1 MPGCC
6 SFGSESALY
15 ECFIQDALKI
25 ASELPQP
32 YFHSSLA
39 ATSLSNPL
47 DTWALFRATSLS
59 PSSASTSPVGA
70 IRHRFEGL
78 LHRAQQHLDRTVYL
92 QDFFSD
98 AVDLR
103 LKTLLVITTMPSVC
117 LPPFGLQPVGILGIS
132 SDMDSVINE
141 IMQLP
146 DATVVAQVDCIPL
159 SVASLRTLLD
169 RVSK

>member
-1 MPGCC
+1 M
-6 SFGSESALY
+6 
-15 ECFIQDALKI
+15 
-25 ASELPQP
+25 
-32 YFHSSLA
+32 
-39 ATSLSNPL
+39 
-47 DTWALFRATSLS
+47 
-59 PSSASTSPVGA
+59 
-70 IRHRFEGL
+70 
-78 LHRAQQHLDRTVYL
+78 
-92 QDFFSD
+92 
-98 AVDLR
+98 DLR